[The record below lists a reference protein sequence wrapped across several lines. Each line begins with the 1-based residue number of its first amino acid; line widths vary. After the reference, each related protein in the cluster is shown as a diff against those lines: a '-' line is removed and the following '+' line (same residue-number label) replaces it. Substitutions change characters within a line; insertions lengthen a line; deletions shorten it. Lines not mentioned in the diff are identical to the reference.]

1 MASSLGSPPEPF
13 SALIVDADNMVFLDW
28 GFTREDG
35 AGCGRGG
42 ISENGEELGGMG
54 GGGNLGAGGIIS
66 VEIIIGGMADAIFLG
81 EEAVGGV
88 LGREEVDKEGEIPK
102 PTQPTLFK
110 LVSEEKRLLIGSD
123 SFSPIHDLLINIP

>member
-42 ISENGEELGGMG
+42 ISENGEE
-54 GGGNLGAGGIIS
+54 
-66 VEIIIGGMADAIFLG
+66 
-81 EEAVGGV
+81 
-88 LGREEVDKEGEIPK
+88 
-102 PTQPTLFK
+102 
-110 LVSEEKRLLIGSD
+110 
-123 SFSPIHDLLINIP
+123 

>member
-1 MASSLGSPPEPF
+1 
-13 SALIVDADNMVFLDW
+13 
-28 GFTREDG
+28 
-35 AGCGRGG
+35 
-42 ISENGEELGGMG
+42 MG

-110 LVSEEKRLLIGSD
+110 LVSEEKRSLIGSD